1 MTGETIADEGE
12 CTMTTSSRSKTVIV
26 ENTASERGRETA
38 TAASAGGLAR
48 LREGTT
54 LLDAARGAAGAMRK
68 GAGETMRD
76 ARESHHKAGMAAG
89 ARELKAAA
97 MPARSFV
104 APRQVDLLAPCLRS
118 KTRSEHRTA
127 SKGEKSLRGPRRS
140 RSSPTLRIRA
150 CSPLRPTR
158 SRASFSSV
166 RPPSFLRTLRCQK
179 LRMARWN
186 VQTTSRQRRESH
198 SSRGDCTSSRAR
210 SKSVRAQSDLSVLSG
225 ADM

>member
-12 CTMTTSSRSKTVIV
+12 CTMTMRTRSKSVAV
-26 ENTASERGRETA
+26 ESAVSERGRETA
-38 TAASAGGLAR
+38 RAASAGGLAR

-140 RSSPTLRIRA
+140 RSTMLATETTLA
-150 CSPLRPTR
+150 
-158 SRASFSSV
+158 RASFSSV
-166 RPPSFLRTLRCQK
+166 RFHRALPDFAMSKAENSTLK
-179 LRMARWN
+179 
-186 VQTTSRQRRESH
+186 TDRQRTVE
-198 SSRGDCTSSRAR
+198 AR
-210 SKSVRAQSDLSVLSG
+210 KPLKPWRLYVFKGKKQVG
-225 ADM
+225 AYTVCCQRPSQR